1 MAAAFEHLLGR
12 APHDEEMVACLDWL
26 GAEGRGEAGISEP
39 VEPEVRRAGFVRVLF
54 NHNDF
59 VAIR

>member
-1 MAAAFEHLLGR
+1 MTT
-12 APHDEEMVACLDWL
+12 CLEWL
-26 GAEGRGEAGISEP
+26 GEECRGPTGHPEP
-39 VEPEVRRAGFVRVLF
+39 VEPEVRRAGLVRVLF

>member
-1 MAAAFEHLLGR
+1 LKNA
-12 APHDEEMVACLDWL
+12 
-26 GAEGRGEAGISEP
+26 
-39 VEPEVRRAGFVRVLF
+39 EVRNRESFVRVLF